1 MIQEIVTHPGGAH
14 KDDVLAVCIL
24 VAMHGAPVV
33 RRNPTDNELDDPHIA
48 VLDIGGSDD
57 SSKSNFDHH
66 QYPREHEPTCSL
78 SLVLQHLG
86 LYEDARIFFD
96 WLEPA
101 EWFDSRGPN
110 RTAEWLGVS
119 RRVIS
124 QVTSPIDVTLLRR
137 FAQETELASGGTL
150 YEYMRLV
157 GQDLLDYL
165 RVARE
170 RIDFAR
176 THSARWSIP
185 KGDDM
190 IEVVFLP
197 QTDPPAD
204 EPSTAVGNYIR
215 AEGLDQTIAAIV
227 YPDRRGG
234 GYGIGRY
241 EDHPKLDFS
250 RVEDEADVHFAHQER
265 LHVQDVGNRAGTTA
279 GVSRG
284 CVESGLSSLSRRSTI
299 ATVSPRSVRRS
310 ADLRATDSSVGRC
323 GFAPATRTARARAPA
338 AQGAG
343 PIPVS
348 LVDPK
353 CRSAEFLD
361 STASGRLRAP
371 DCSSQCDNA
380 RPTP

>member
-1 MIQEIVTHPGGAH
+1 MLPATETMIQKIITHPGGAH
-14 KDDVLAVCIL
+14 KDDVIAVCIL

-86 LYEDARIFFD
+86 LYEDARIVFD

-110 RTAEWLGVS
+110 R
-119 RRVIS
+119 
-124 QVTSPIDVTLLRR
+124 
-137 FAQETELASGGTL
+137 
-150 YEYMRLV
+150 
-157 GQDLLDYL
+157 
-165 RVARE
+165 
-170 RIDFAR
+170 
-176 THSARWSIP
+176 
-185 KGDDM
+185 K
-190 IEVVFLP
+190 
-197 QTDPPAD
+197 
-204 EPSTAVGNYIR
+204 
-215 AEGLDQTIAAIV
+215 
-227 YPDRRGG
+227 
-234 GYGIGRY
+234 
-241 EDHPKLDFS
+241 
-250 RVEDEADVHFAHQER
+250 ADVHFAHQER

-338 AQGAG
+338 AQGARS
-343 PIPVS
+343 IPVS

-371 DCSSQCDNA
+371 DSSSQCDNA